1 MYSAP
6 VLLTLSLVLIG
17 CPSASDTFPPPLQ
30 RQLPAAPEKKPVG
43 RFVNMGDPNA
53 GDYIVREIQRNVEGS
68 GWRWTHEFPELRFV
82 LDRTHGLKF
91 AMDFGFPEYN
101 FKQTGPVTLS
111 FFVNGKLLDKVCYT
125 TFGDRRYEK
134 PVPAAWLK
142 TGSFTE
148 VRIVVDP
155 PWVAPVDK
163 ARLGFVLHRAG
174 FVE

>member
-1 MYSAP
+1 VYSAP

-43 RFVNMGDPNA
+43 WFVNMDDPNA
-53 GDYIVREIQRNVEGS
+53 EDYIVSGIQTNVEGS

-82 LDRTHGLKF
+82 LDRTQNVKF

-111 FFVNGKLLDKVCYT
+111 FFVNGKLLDKVRYA
-125 TFGDRRYEK
+125 TFGDRHYEK

-142 TGSFTE
+142 TGPFTE